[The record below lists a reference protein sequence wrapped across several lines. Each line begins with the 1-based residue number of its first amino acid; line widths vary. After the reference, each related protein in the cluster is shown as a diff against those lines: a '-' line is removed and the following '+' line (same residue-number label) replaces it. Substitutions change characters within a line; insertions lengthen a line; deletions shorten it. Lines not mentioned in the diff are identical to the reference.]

1 MNLHDILSSIYL
13 YIYVLK
19 LSALHVPGLKCVCLL
34 CDSSNFTCQTEGAC
48 WASVMLAN
56 GKEQV
61 IKSCVSLPELNAQVF
76 CHSSNNVTK
85 TECCFTDFCN
95 NITLHLPMGKA
106 FLFVHF
112 TFIVLGGNYISMLEI
127 KVLVITVHRKIHFT
141 VLSVF

>member
-1 MNLHDILSSIYL
+1 MCSARDYLVLFIKIGFLHLGCWNKFAWCLL
-13 YIYVLK
+13 YPKAL
-19 LSALHVPGLKCVCLL
+19 LLALHVSGLKCVCLL

-48 WASVMLAN
+48 WASVMLTN

-95 NITLHLPMGKA
+95 NITLHLPTGKG
-106 FLFVHF
+106 FIFVHSKFNF
-112 TFIVLGGNYISMLEI
+112 TPGKSH
-127 KVLVITVHRKIHFT
+127 T
-141 VLSVF
+141 

>member
-1 MNLHDILSSIYL
+1 MTRALRSALRQTL
-13 YIYVLK
+13 LLLAAAAE
-19 LSALHVPGLKCVCLL
+19 LSAGLKCVCLL

-48 WASVMLAN
+48 WASVMLTN

-95 NITLHLPMGKA
+95 NITLHLP
-106 FLFVHF
+106 
-112 TFIVLGGNYISMLEI
+112 T
-127 KVLVITVHRKIHFT
+127 
-141 VLSVF
+141 

>member
-1 MNLHDILSSIYL
+1 MCLSLSQFSLRLNFDTQVFYEINLHDVFCI
-13 YIYVLK
+13 LK
-19 LSALHVPGLKCVCLL
+19 LVALHLPGLKCVCLL

-48 WASVMLAN
+48 WASVMLTN

-95 NITLHLPMGKA
+95 NITLHLPTGKG
-106 FLFVHF
+106 FIFVHSKFNF
-112 TFIVLGGNYISMLEI
+112 TLGKL
-127 KVLVITVHRKIHFT
+127 
-141 VLSVF
+141 